1 MSDAQHY
8 RTKDEVSEYQKID
21 PNNTTLEVIKK
32 NKYLTEKEIEVI
44 NQESKKILSL
54 MQFNLLRNHHFQ

>member
-21 PNNTTLEVIKK
+21 QLIQ
-32 NKYLTEKEIEVI
+32 L
-44 NQESKKILSL
+44 LSL
-54 MQFNLLRNHHFQ
+54 SKTINLLLTKK